1 MFVSSWLIEYRTIFC
16 FFRIRFRITR
26 AKWASISVELK
37 RMVKANKLT
46 QLQVSR
52 IKEAG
57 MHGDGAGLWLKVTAG
72 GSKSWILRYTM
83 AGRERW
89 TGLGPYPD
97 VSLVEARDKAMA
109 WRKQVRAG
117 ADPMKAKQEA
127 LAATRIEQAKTVTF
141 AWCAAQYIES
151 HRAGWKN
158 VKHAEQ
164 WVSTL
169 AMYAEPVMGKMN
181 VALVDTEHVVR
192 VLQPI
197 WNSKPET
204 ASRLR
209 GRIESILSW
218 ASARRLRS
226 GDNPAR
232 WKGHLDSLFPA
243 RTKISRTRHFAAL
256 PWKDTRAFIISLNA
270 QAGVGALALRFT
282 ILTAARSGEVRGM
295 VWDEVD
301 LSARLWV
308 IPAERMKAGRE
319 HRIPLSDAAVA
330 LLRQQEQ
337 VLLAG
342 VNLVFPSVRDHKP
355 LSDMTL
361 TAVLRRMQRN
371 DLTVH
376 GFRSTFRDWAAE
388 ATDYP
393 QEMAEMALAHVVS
406 NKVEAA
412 YRRGDML
419 EKRREMMQKWAEF
432 IL

>member
-1 MFVSSWLIEYRTIFC
+1 
-16 FFRIRFRITR
+16 
-26 AKWASISVELK
+26 
-37 RMVKANKLT
+37 
-46 QLQVSR
+46 
-52 IKEAG
+52 
-57 MHGDGAGLWLKVTAG
+57 MHGDGAGLWLKVTEG

-97 VSLVEARDKAMA
+97 VSLAEARDKAMA
-109 WRKQVRAG
+109 WRKQVREG
-117 ADPMKAKQEA
+117 VDPMKVKQDA
-127 LAATRIEQAKTVTF
+127 LATARAEQAKKVTF
-141 AWCAAQYIES
+141 AWCAAQYIDS

-158 VKHAEQ
+158 AKHAEQ

-169 AMYAEPVMGKMN
+169 AMYAEPVIGKMD
-181 VALVDTEHVVR
+181 VALVETEHVVR
-192 VLQPI
+192 VLEPI

-209 GRIESILSW
+209 GRIESILGW

-243 RTKISRTRHFAAL
+243 RTKVSRTRHFAAL
-256 PWKDTRAFIISLNA
+256 PWKDMQPFMTSLEA

-308 IPAERMKAGRE
+308 VPAERMKAGRE

-337 VLLAG
+337 AFLAG
-342 VNLVFPSVRDHKP
+342 TNVVFPSVRDHKP

>member
-1 MFVSSWLIEYRTIFC
+1 
-16 FFRIRFRITR
+16 
-26 AKWASISVELK
+26 
-37 RMVKANKLT
+37 MVKANKLT
-46 QLQVSR
+46 QLQASR
-52 IKEAG
+52 IKVAG
-57 MHGDGAGLWLKVTAG
+57 MHGDGAGLWLKVTEG

-97 VSLVEARDKAMA
+97 VSLAEARDKAMA
-109 WRKQVRAG
+109 WRKQVREG
-117 ADPMKAKQEA
+117 VDPMKVKQEA
-127 LAATRIEQAKTVTF
+127 MATARAEQAKKVTF
-141 AWCAAQYIES
+141 AWCASQYIES

-158 VKHAEQ
+158 AKHAEQ

-169 AMYAEPVMGKMN
+169 AMYAEPVMGKMD
-181 VALVDTEHVVR
+181 VALVETEHVVR
-192 VLQPI
+192 VLEPI

-209 GRIESILSW
+209 GRIESILGW

-243 RTKISRTRHFAAL
+243 RTKVSRTRHFAAL
-256 PWKDTRAFIISLNA
+256 PWKDMRPFMTSLEA

-308 IPAERMKAGRE
+308 VPAERMKAGRE

-342 VNLVFPSVRDHKP
+342 TNVVFPSVRDHKP

>member
-1 MFVSSWLIEYRTIFC
+1 
-16 FFRIRFRITR
+16 
-26 AKWASISVELK
+26 
-37 RMVKANKLT
+37 MVKANKLT
-46 QLQVSR
+46 QLQASR

-57 MHGDGAGLWLKVTAG
+57 MHGDGAGLWLKVTEG

-97 VSLVEARDKAMA
+97 VSLAEARDKAMA
-109 WRKQVRAG
+109 WRKQVREG
-117 ADPMKAKQEA
+117 VDPMKVKQEA
-127 LAATRIEQAKTVTF
+127 MATARAEQAKKVTF

-158 VKHAEQ
+158 AKHAEQ

-169 AMYAEPVMGKMN
+169 AMYAEPVVGKMD
-181 VALVDTEHVVR
+181 VALVETEHVVR
-192 VLQPI
+192 VLEPI

-209 GRIESILSW
+209 GRIESILGW

-243 RTKISRTRHFAAL
+243 RTKVSRTRHFAAL
-256 PWKDTRAFIISLNA
+256 PWKDMRPFMTSLEA

-308 IPAERMKAGRE
+308 VPAERMKAGRE

-342 VNLVFPSVRDHKP
+342 TNVVFPSVRDHKP

>member
-1 MFVSSWLIEYRTIFC
+1 
-16 FFRIRFRITR
+16 
-26 AKWASISVELK
+26 
-37 RMVKANKLT
+37 MVKANKLT
-46 QLQVSR
+46 QLQASR

-57 MHGDGAGLWLKVTAG
+57 MHGDGAGLWLKVTDG
-72 GSKSWILRYTM
+72 GSKSWVLRYTM
-83 AGRERW
+83 AGRERR

-97 VSLVEARDKAMA
+97 VSLAEARDKAMA
-109 WRKQVRAG
+109 WRKQVREG
-117 ADPMKAKQEA
+117 VDPMKVKQKA
-127 LAATRIEQAKTVTF
+127 MATARAEQANKVTF

-158 VKHAEQ
+158 AKHAEQ

-169 AMYAEPVMGKMN
+169 AMYAEPVMGKMD
-181 VALVDTEHVVR
+181 VALVETEHVVR
-192 VLQPI
+192 VLEPI

-209 GRIESILSW
+209 GRIESILGW
-218 ASARRLRS
+218 ASARRLRN

-243 RTKISRTRHFAAL
+243 RTKVSRTRHFAAL
-256 PWKDTRAFIISLNA
+256 PWKDMQPFMTSLEA

-308 IPAERMKAGRE
+308 VPAERMKAGRE

-337 VLLAG
+337 ALLAG
-342 VNLVFPSVRDHKP
+342 TNVVFPSVRDHKP

>member
-1 MFVSSWLIEYRTIFC
+1 
-16 FFRIRFRITR
+16 
-26 AKWASISVELK
+26 
-37 RMVKANKLT
+37 
-46 QLQVSR
+46 
-52 IKEAG
+52 
-57 MHGDGAGLWLKVTAG
+57 
-72 GSKSWILRYTM
+72 
-83 AGRERW
+83 
-89 TGLGPYPD
+89 
-97 VSLVEARDKAMA
+97 
-109 WRKQVRAG
+109 
-117 ADPMKAKQEA
+117 
-127 LAATRIEQAKTVTF
+127 
-141 AWCAAQYIES
+141 
-151 HRAGWKN
+151 
-158 VKHAEQ
+158 
-164 WVSTL
+164 
-169 AMYAEPVMGKMN
+169 
-181 VALVDTEHVVR
+181 
-192 VLQPI
+192 
-197 WNSKPET
+197 
-204 ASRLR
+204 
-209 GRIESILSW
+209 
-218 ASARRLRS
+218 
-226 GDNPAR
+226 
-232 WKGHLDSLFPA
+232 
-243 RTKISRTRHFAAL
+243 
-256 PWKDTRAFIISLNA
+256 
-270 QAGVGALALRFT
+270 VGALALRFT

-308 IPAERMKAGRE
+308 VPAERMKAGRE

-337 VLLAG
+337 ALLAG
-342 VNLVFPSVRDHKP
+342 TNVVFPSVRDHKP

>member
-1 MFVSSWLIEYRTIFC
+1 
-16 FFRIRFRITR
+16 
-26 AKWASISVELK
+26 
-37 RMVKANKLT
+37 
-46 QLQVSR
+46 
-52 IKEAG
+52 
-57 MHGDGAGLWLKVTAG
+57 MHGDGAGLWLKVTEG

-83 AGRERW
+83 AGRERR

-97 VSLVEARDKAMA
+97 VSLAEARDKAMA
-109 WRKQVRAG
+109 WRKQVREG
-117 ADPMKAKQEA
+117 VDPMKVKQEA
-127 LAATRIEQAKTVTF
+127 MATARAEQAKKVTF

-158 VKHAEQ
+158 AKHAEQ

-169 AMYAEPVMGKMN
+169 AMYAEPVMGNMD
-181 VALVDTEHVVR
+181 VALVETEHVVR
-192 VLQPI
+192 VLEPI

-209 GRIESILSW
+209 GRIDSILGW

-243 RTKISRTRHFAAL
+243 RTKVSRTRHFAAL
-256 PWKDTRAFIISLNA
+256 PWKDMRPFMTSLEA

-308 IPAERMKAGRE
+308 VPAERMKAGRE

-342 VNLVFPSVRDHKP
+342 TNVVFPSVRDHKP

>member
-1 MFVSSWLIEYRTIFC
+1 
-16 FFRIRFRITR
+16 
-26 AKWASISVELK
+26 
-37 RMVKANKLT
+37 
-46 QLQVSR
+46 
-52 IKEAG
+52 
-57 MHGDGAGLWLKVTAG
+57 MHGDGAGLWLKVTEG

-97 VSLVEARDKAMA
+97 VSLAEARDKAMA
-109 WRKQVRAG
+109 WRKQVREG
-117 ADPMKAKQEA
+117 VDPMKVKQEA
-127 LAATRIEQAKTVTF
+127 MATARAEQAKKVTF

-158 VKHAEQ
+158 AKHAEQ

-169 AMYAEPVMGKMN
+169 AMYAEPVMGNMD
-181 VALVDTEHVVR
+181 VALVETEHVVR
-192 VLQPI
+192 VLEPI

-209 GRIESILSW
+209 GRIDSILGW

-243 RTKISRTRHFAAL
+243 RTKVSRTRHFAAL
-256 PWKDTRAFIISLNA
+256 PWKDMRPFMTSLEA

-308 IPAERMKAGRE
+308 VPAERMKAGRE

-342 VNLVFPSVRDHKP
+342 TNVVFPSVRDHKP

>member
-1 MFVSSWLIEYRTIFC
+1 
-16 FFRIRFRITR
+16 
-26 AKWASISVELK
+26 
-37 RMVKANKLT
+37 
-46 QLQVSR
+46 
-52 IKEAG
+52 
-57 MHGDGAGLWLKVTAG
+57 MHGDGAGLWLKVTEG

-97 VSLVEARDKAMA
+97 VSLAEARDKAMA
-109 WRKQVRAG
+109 WRKQVREG
-117 ADPMKAKQEA
+117 VDPMKVKQEA
-127 LAATRIEQAKTVTF
+127 MATARAEQAKKVTF

-158 VKHAEQ
+158 AKHAEQ

-169 AMYAEPVMGKMN
+169 AMYAEPVVGKMD
-181 VALVDTEHVVR
+181 VALVETEHVVR
-192 VLQPI
+192 VLEPI

-209 GRIESILSW
+209 GRIESILGW

-243 RTKISRTRHFAAL
+243 RTKVSRTRHFAAL
-256 PWKDTRAFIISLNA
+256 PWKDMRPFMTSLEA

-308 IPAERMKAGRE
+308 VPAERMKAGRE

-342 VNLVFPSVRDHKP
+342 TNVVFPSVRDHKP